1 MRIVRIFGSREQMML
16 KRTLYARFLSAS
28 LGLSVLPA
36 FAGQDP
42 SLNLQY
48 AIPAAEEVS
57 ILESLPSS
65 DSESQIK
72 QSVSV
77 RFTNAKAKEVFGWLQ
92 KKNVNFVVDDS
103 QLPANK
109 TITLNLQNQT
119 MEDVLEAIGSALGG
133 RFEKRKGI
141 YVYQPGEGR
150 MLLTP
155 LKALDSTRMVLP
167 RMRIETL
174 PSREM
179 SPAEKRKFDA
189 SMKKF
194 EAEMKQFGEKMEK
207 SFGPEFEKQ
216 FNSKEMELKL
226 NKAFGPDFEK
236 RMEEFGKS
244 FEGMG
249 KQFELHF
256 KDFDKD
262 FEKDFKDFDIDL
274 KELKKLGETVEV
286 TVKGK
291 DVDELLK
298 SMTPE
303 QKKLQEERG
312 YLLLKDLTAS
322 QRKHFPGEM
331 KGKFEIS
338 IVKDGQKLT
347 IKGE

>member
-1 MRIVRIFGSREQMML
+1 MRIARIFGSREQMML

-48 AIPAAEEVS
+48 AIPASEEIS
-57 ILESLPSS
+57 ILESVPSS
-65 DSESQIK
+65 TLEDQAN
-72 QSVSV
+72 QTVSV

-109 TITLNLQNQT
+109 TITLNLQNQPL
-119 MEDVLEAIGSALGG
+119 EDVLEAIGTALGG
-133 RFEKRKGI
+133 RFEKRKEI
-141 YVYQPGEGR
+141 YVYQSGEGLR
-150 MLLTP
+150 VSPMR
-155 LKALDSTRMVLP
+155 ALDSSRSILP
-167 RMRIETL
+167 RMRIETR
-174 PSREM
+174 PSRPMTPE
-179 SPAEKRKFDA
+179 EKKRFEE
-189 SMKKF
+189 SMQKF
-194 EAEMKQFGEKMEK
+194 ESEMKRFGETMEK
-207 SFGPEFEKQ
+207 KFGPEFEKQ

-249 KQFELHF
+249 KQFELNF

-262 FEKDFKDFDIDL
+262 LKALDIEMQ
-274 KELKKLGETVEV
+274 ELSKLGETIDIA
-286 TVKGK
+286 VKEK
-291 DVDELLK
+291 DVDGLLK
-298 SMTPE
+298 SLTPE
-303 QKKLQEERG
+303 QKKLQADRG
-312 YLLLKDLTAS
+312 YLLLKDLTES
-322 QRKHFPGEM
+322 QRKHFPKDM

>member
-65 DSESQIK
+65 DSEDQVK

-109 TITLNLQNQT
+109 TITLNLQNQA

-141 YVYQPGEGR
+141 YVYQSGEGR
-150 MLLTP
+150 MLLAPMT
-155 LKALDSTRMVLP
+155 ALDSTRMALP

-174 PSREM
+174 PSRPM
-179 SPAEKRKFDA
+179 SPEEKKKFDA

-262 FEKDFKDFDIDL
+262 FKDLDLDL
-274 KELKKLGETVEV
+274 KELSKLGETIEV
-286 TVKGK
+286 TVKEK
-291 DVDELLK
+291 DVDGLLK
-298 SMTPE
+298 SLTPE
-303 QKKLQEERG
+303 QKKLQEDRG
-312 YLLLKDLTAS
+312 YLLLKDLTAA

>member
-1 MRIVRIFGSREQMML
+1 MML

-65 DSESQIK
+65 DSEDQVK

-109 TITLNLQNQT
+109 TITLNLQNQA

-133 RFEKRKGI
+133 RFEKRKDI
-141 YVYQPGEGR
+141 YVFQAGEGR
-150 MLLTP
+150 GYRQ
-155 LKALDSTRMVLP
+155 LKRTVDPARP
-167 RMRIETL
+167 AAPWMRIETL
-174 PSREM
+174 PSRPM
-179 SPAEKRKFDA
+179 SPEEKKRFDA
-189 SMKKF
+189 SMQKF
-194 EAEMKQFGEKMEK
+194 EAEMKRFGEKMEK
-207 SFGPEFEKQ
+207 DFGPEFEKK
-216 FNSKEMELKL
+216 FNSKEFELKMD
-226 NKAFGPDFEK
+226 KAFGPEFQK
-236 RMEEFGKS
+236 RMEEFGKSFEGFGKS

-249 KQFELHF
+249 KQFELDF
-256 KDFDKD
+256 KDFDKE

-274 KELKKLGETVEV
+274 KGLKKLGETVEV
-286 TVKGK
+286 TVKEK
-291 DVDELLK
+291 NVDELLK
-298 SMTPE
+298 SLTTE
-303 QKKLQEERG
+303 QKKLQQDRG
-312 YLLLKDLTAS
+312 YLLLKDLTAA

>member
-1 MRIVRIFGSREQMML
+1 MML

-65 DSESQIK
+65 DSEDQVK

-109 TITLNLQNQT
+109 TITLNLQNQA

-141 YVYQPGEGR
+141 YVYQSGDSR
-150 MLLTP
+150 MLLTEM
-155 LKALDSTRMVLP
+155 KALDSTRMALP

-174 PSREM
+174 PSRPM
-179 SPAEKRKFDA
+179 SPEEKKKFDA

-262 FEKDFKDFDIDL
+262 FKDLDLDL
-274 KELKKLGETVEV
+274 KELSKLGETIEV
-286 TVKGK
+286 TVKEK
-291 DVDELLK
+291 DVDGLLK
-298 SMTPE
+298 SLTPE
-303 QKKLQEERG
+303 QKKLQEDRG
-312 YLLLKDLTAS
+312 YLLLKDLTAA

>member
-1 MRIVRIFGSREQMML
+1 MML

-65 DSESQIK
+65 DSEDQVK

-109 TITLNLQNQT
+109 TITLNLQNQA

-133 RFEKRKGI
+133 RFEKRKDI
-141 YVYQPGEGR
+141 YVFQAGEGR
-150 MLLTP
+150 MLLAPTRSLGSRSITAP
-155 LKALDSTRMVLP
+155 LKALESTRMGLP
-167 RMRIETL
+167 QIRIEER
-174 PSREM
+174 PSRPMTPE
-179 SPAEKRKFDA
+179 EKKRFDA
-189 SMKKF
+189 SMQKF
-194 EAEMKQFGEKMEK
+194 EAEMKRFGEKMEK
-207 SFGPEFEKQ
+207 EFGPEFEKK
-216 FNSKEMELKL
+216 FNSKEFELKMD
-226 NKAFGPDFEK
+226 KAFGPEFEK

-262 FEKDFKDFDIDL
+262 FKDLDLDL
-274 KELKKLGETVEV
+274 KELSKLGETIEV
-286 TVKGK
+286 TVKEK
-291 DVDELLK
+291 DVDGLLK
-298 SMTPE
+298 SLTPE
-303 QKKLQEERG
+303 QKKLQQDRG